1 MKQLTPDSYPEQP
14 VDDVVHSSDRILL
27 AIVVTGLLYCFNI
40 AWRHPGTPAQVA
52 DVLPATV
59 ELLSEVAADQVLQAV
74 STDSGLPKSALQIVE
89 SEPEVETEAI
99 CSGVAPDCSLTPP
112 PSVQVKIA
120 SQEQLWV
127 YRLNHSGSEVKVEKI
142 SSSRLE

>member
-1 MKQLTPDSYPEQP
+1 MKELTPDSYPEEP
-14 VDDVVHSSDRILL
+14 VDDMVHSYDRILL
-27 AIVVTGLLYCFNI
+27 AIIVTGLLYWFNI
-40 AWRHPGTPAQVA
+40 AWRDPNSPTQVA
-52 DVLPATV
+52 DALPATV
-59 ELLSEVAADQVLQAV
+59 NLLSEVAAEKVLQAV

-89 SEPEVETEAI
+89 SEPEVGVEGICEAI
-99 CSGVAPDCSLTPP
+99 GADCSLTPA

-142 SSSRLE
+142 SSSRLQ

>member
-1 MKQLTPDSYPEQP
+1 MKELTPDSYPEQP
-14 VDDVVHSSDRILL
+14 VDDVVHSYDRILL
-27 AIVVTGLLYCFNI
+27 AIVVTGLLYWFHI
-40 AWRHPGTPAQVA
+40 AWRDPGSPSQVA
-52 DVLPATV
+52 DMNPATV

-89 SEPEVETEAI
+89 SEPEEGLEGMCSAI
-99 CSGVAPDCSLTPP
+99 AADCSLTPP

-142 SSSRLE
+142 SSSRLQ

>member
-1 MKQLTPDSYPEQP
+1 MKELTPDSYPEQS
-14 VDDVVHSSDRILL
+14 VDDVVHSFDRILL
-27 AIVVTGLLYCFNI
+27 AIVVTGLLYCFHI
-40 AWRHPGTPAQVA
+40 AWRDPGSPSPVA
-52 DVLPATV
+52 DANPATV

-89 SEPEVETEAI
+89 SEPEVTAETI
-99 CSGVAPDCSLTPP
+99 CSGVTADCSLTPP

-127 YRLNHSGSEVKVEKI
+127 YRLNHSGSDVKVEKI
-142 SSSRLE
+142 SSSRIE

>member
-1 MKQLTPDSYPEQP
+1 MKELTPDSYPEQS
-14 VDDVVHSSDRILL
+14 VDDVVHSYDRILL
-27 AIVVTGLLYCFNI
+27 AIVVTGLLYWFNI
-40 AWRHPGTPAQVA
+40 AWRNPQGPDPVVQANA
-52 DVLPATV
+52 PTV

-89 SEPEVETEAI
+89 SEPEVGVETI
-99 CSGVAPDCSLTPP
+99 CEEIAADCSLTPR

-127 YRLNHSGSEVKVEKI
+127 YRLNHSGPEVKVEKI
-142 SSSRLE
+142 SSSRLD

>member
-1 MKQLTPDSYPEQP
+1 MKELTPDSYPEQS
-14 VDDVVHSSDRILL
+14 VDDVVHSYDRILL
-27 AIVVTGLLYCFNI
+27 AIVVTGLLYWFHI
-40 AWRHPGTPAQVA
+40 AWRDPNTPAQVVDA
-52 DVLPATV
+52 NLPTV

-74 STDSGLPKSALQIVE
+74 STESGLPKSALQIVE
-89 SEPEVETEAI
+89 SEPEIGVGAICEAI
-99 CSGVAPDCSLTPP
+99 AADCSLTPR

-127 YRLNHSGSEVKVEKI
+127 YRLNHSGPEVKVEKI

>member
-1 MKQLTPDSYPEQP
+1 MKELTPDSYPEQP
-14 VDDVVHSSDRILL
+14 VDDMVHSYDRIFL
-27 AIVVTGLLYCFNI
+27 AIVVTGLLYWFNI
-40 AWRHPGTPAQVA
+40 AWRDPGTPAQVA
-52 DVLPATV
+52 DANRANV

-89 SEPEVETEAI
+89 SEPEVGVAAICEAI
-99 CSGVAPDCSLTPP
+99 AADCSLTPQ

-120 SQEQLWV
+120 SQEQLWI
-127 YRLNHSGSEVKVEKI
+127 YRLNHSGREVKVEKI